1 MRRLV
6 EPSARPARIQD
17 PYALRTLPQSHG
29 AFLDRLADLDLVVAV
44 SSAAPSEN
52 PVFLPDVGIA
62 HHGGFHA
69 VYLAQALDA
78 ARAAAAK
85 SAQLSGARLAMLM
98 QPAFTGLPAFL
109 AAAADG
115 RSGVMVGEY
124 IAAAA
129 GARLRALATPAAV
142 QTAVVSLG
150 VEDDASFAALGA
162 AQALQCLEP
171 YRTVLAVELVA
182 AVRALRMRQRPVPE
196 AVAGFRVDVQDRDL
210 TDDIA
215 LAEALLPS
223 LEVELTDGSA

>member
-1 MRRLV
+1 
-6 EPSARPARIQD
+6 
-17 PYALRTLPQSHG
+17 
-29 AFLDRLADLDLVVAV
+29 
-44 SSAAPSEN
+44 
-52 PVFLPDVGIA
+52 
-62 HHGGFHA
+62 
-69 VYLAQALDA
+69 
-78 ARAAAAK
+78 
-85 SAQLSGARLAMLM
+85 
-98 QPAFTGLPAFL
+98 
-109 AAAADG
+109 
-115 RSGVMVGEY
+115 MVGEY

-129 GARLRALATPAAV
+129 GARLRALAPPAAV